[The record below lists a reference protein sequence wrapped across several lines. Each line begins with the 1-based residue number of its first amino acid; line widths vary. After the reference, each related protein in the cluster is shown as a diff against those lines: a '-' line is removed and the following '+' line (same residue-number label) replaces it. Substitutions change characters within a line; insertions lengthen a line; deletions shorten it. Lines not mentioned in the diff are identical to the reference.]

1 MFQEA
6 DYFQNSTALSSLRK
20 QGRRLQIRGLGNG
33 NNKGIILV
41 SNVAIYGCAV
51 VDKWDTGKCIAWPQ
65 AAPEES
71 V

>member
-6 DYFQNSTALSSLRK
+6 DYFQNSTVPSYLRERAK
-20 QGRRLQIRGLGNG
+20 RFQIRGLGND
-33 NNKGIILV
+33 NNKVIKLE
-41 SNVAIYGCAV
+41 SNVAIYVCTV
-51 VDKWDTGKCIAWPQ
+51 VDKWETGKCIAWPQ